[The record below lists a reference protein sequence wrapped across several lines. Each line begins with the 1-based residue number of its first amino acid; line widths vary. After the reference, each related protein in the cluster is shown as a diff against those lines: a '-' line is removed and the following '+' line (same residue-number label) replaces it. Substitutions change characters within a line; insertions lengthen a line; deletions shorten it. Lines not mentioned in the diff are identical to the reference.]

1 MMFTVSDIKMDPFQ
15 VEASLKRYFERVSEW
30 HGLEAP
36 RFDNRNFTACKRSQ
50 TGRFKTLRFEFGWDS
65 FCQACHPNRPLYA
78 L

>member
-1 MMFTVSDIKMDPFQ
+1 MDPFQ

-50 TGRFKTLRFEFGWDS
+50 TGRFKTLRFEFG
-65 FCQACHPNRPLYA
+65 
-78 L
+78 